1 MRYFSSGLHSW
12 ASARWLFV
20 QATSDL
26 IRENRSKASRVW
38 HKSKQNRP
46 RKPIFFTLTLSPLP
60 LAQLPCQRPIQK
72 TRSSDPE
79 PHSAQP
85 QASSSTDKNSVFHG
99 GQAPAECH
107 HPAGPFPPSAFCL
120 LHFGLCCS
128 ASGSNRNRGHAT
140 PGPSPGGAPD
150 NSPGQRPG
158 YAVHQKSLSLS
169 SSNEESPT
177 PPSPIGWER
186 GWG

>member
-1 MRYFSSGLHSW
+1 M
-12 ASARWLFV
+12 
-20 QATSDL
+20 QL
-26 IRENRSKASRVW
+26 IVCHFLISFRFK
-38 HKSKQNRP
+38 
-46 RKPIFFTLTLSPLP
+46 PLP
-60 LAQLPCQRPIQK
+60 IVRRQSG
-72 TRSSDPE
+72 SSHP
-79 PHSAQP
+79 PKRHSKRKHCP
-85 QASSSTDKNSVFHG
+85 DKNSVFHG

-107 HPAGPFPPSAFCL
+107 HPARRFPPSESCL
-120 LHFGLCCS
+120 LNFGLCCS
-128 ASGSNRNRGHAT
+128 ASGSSRNRGHAT
-140 PGPSPGGAPD
+140 PGQSPGGAPD